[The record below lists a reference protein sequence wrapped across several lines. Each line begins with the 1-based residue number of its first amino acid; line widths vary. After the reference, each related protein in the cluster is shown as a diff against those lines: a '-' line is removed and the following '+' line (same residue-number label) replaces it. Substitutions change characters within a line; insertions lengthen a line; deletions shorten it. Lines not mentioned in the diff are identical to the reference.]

1 MQNINIKNTDMK
13 AIVLTTIG
21 GPENLEETDI
31 PIPTIGDDEVLVK
44 VKAISINPVDAFARA
59 NQASLNF
66 VYQLKGDEQHIVLGW
81 DISGVIIQTGV
92 AVRKFKTG
100 DAVFGMV
107 KFVGQANGYAEYVA
121 APAWQLALKPDN
133 ISFEEAAGATMAA
146 LTAWDSLVIDGKI
159 KKGDKVIIHGAS
171 GGVGHFAIQIAKYF
185 GAYVIAVGS
194 APNKDFILSL
204 GADEFIDYKTQ
215 VFEEIITD
223 ADLVHDSVWSDDVR
237 HIERSLKATKA
248 GGILLSL
255 IVPFDNDF
263 LAKLK
268 AKNVKGYRV
277 AVHANEEDLNAIAAL
292 LATGKIKTHVSKV
305 FQFREMAKAHEH
317 IQSKNTIGKIV
328 AVV

>member
-1 MQNINIKNTDMK
+1 MK
-13 AIVLTTIG
+13 AVVLKAIG

-44 VKAISINPVDAFARA
+44 IKAISIKPVDAFARG
-59 NQASLNF
+59 NQDSLNF

-81 DISGVIIQTGV
+81 DISGVITETGA
-92 AVRKFKTG
+92 AVRKFKPG

-146 LTAWDSLVIDGKI
+146 LTAWDSLVIDGKT
-159 KKGDKVIIHGAS
+159 KKGDRVVIHGAS
-171 GGVGHFAIQIAKYF
+171 GGVGHYAIQIAKYF

-194 APNKDFILSL
+194 VGNKEFIVSL

-215 VFEEIITD
+215 AFEEIVTD
-223 ADLVHDSVWSDDVR
+223 ADLVHDSVWSDDLL
-237 HIERSLKATKA
+237 HIERSLKATRA
-248 GGILLSL
+248 GGVLLSL
-255 IVPFDNDF
+255 IVPSNNDF

-268 AKNVKGYRV
+268 
-277 AVHANEEDLNAIAAL
+277 D
-292 LATGKIKTHVSKV
+292 
-305 FQFREMAKAHEH
+305 
-317 IQSKNTIGKIV
+317 
-328 AVV
+328 